1 VAKYKKKRARELKHD
16 RFRDTTM
23 SLMDR
28 LGDRLEGK
36 GKTILYALIG
46 VVALGALLLIFNSW
60 RNRKA
65 DEARQALGRAI
76 EIAQAPVIEQPV
88 AGNTEISFR
97 NETERA
103 KRAVEEFRQV
113 EAKYSGSTRE
123 MARYFAA
130 NNLLALDRP
139 KAVAELQSLKQSSE
153 QEVSTLAMFALAQ
166 ALETDGKLDE
176 AAALYG
182 DLAKLNSPLITAEM
196 ANLRLAAVYDK
207 QGKKKEAA
215 DLLFNI
221 VEPARKA
228 KDKEGN
234 PLPQSAAA
242 AEAAKKLEKLDP
254 ARYAQLTPATPATPA
269 NSEG

>member
-1 VAKYKKKRARELKHD
+1 MAKYKKKRVRELRHD

-28 LGDRLEGK
+28 LSNRLEGK
-36 GKTILYALIG
+36 GKTILYGLIG
-46 VVALGALLLIFNSW
+46 VIALGAILLIFNSW
-60 RNRKA
+60 RHRKA

-76 EIAQAPVIEQPV
+76 EIAQSPVMATPV
-88 AGNTEISFR
+88 AGSTEITFP

-103 KRAVEEFRQV
+103 RRAVEEFRQV

-130 NNLLALDRP
+130 NNLLTLDRP
-139 KAVAELQSLKQSSE
+139 KAITEMQSLTQSSD
-153 QEVSTLAMFALAQ
+153 QGVATLAKFSLAQ
-166 ALETDGKLDE
+166 TKEADRNYDE
-176 AAALYG
+176 AAALYSE
-182 DLAKLNSPLITAEM
+182 LAKLNSPLISAET
-196 ANLRLAAVYDK
+196 ANLRLAAVYEK

-228 KDKEGN
+228 KDKDGK

-242 AEAAKKLEKLDP
+242 REAGQKLEKLDP
-254 ARYAQLTPATPATPA
+254 ERFAQLTPEAAPPGA
-269 NSEG
+269 EG

>member
-1 VAKYKKKRARELKHD
+1 VANYKKKRARELKHD

-28 LGDRLEGK
+28 LGDQLEGK

-46 VVALGALLLIFNSW
+46 IVALGSLVLIFNSW
-60 RNRKA
+60 RSRKA

-76 EIAQAPVIEQPV
+76 EIARAPVIEQPV
-88 AGNTEISFR
+88 AGNTELSFR

-130 NNLLALDRP
+130 NNLLALDRA
-139 KAVAELQSLKQSSE
+139 KALEELQSLSKSGE
-153 QEVSTLAMFALAQ
+153 QEVSTLATFALAQ
-166 ALETDGKLDE
+166 AREADGKLDE
-176 AAALYG
+176 AATLYS
-182 DLAKLNSPLITAEM
+182 DLVKLNSPLITAET
-196 ANLRLAAVYDK
+196 ANLRLASVYEK

-215 DLLFNI
+215 DILFNI
-221 VEPARKA
+221 VEPWRKA

-234 PLPQSAAA
+234 PLRQSAAA
-242 AEAAKKLEKLDP
+242 TDAAKKLEKLDP
-254 ARYAQLTPATPATPA
+254 ARYAQLTPAAPAA
-269 NSEG
+269 SEG

>member
-1 VAKYKKKRARELKHD
+1 MAKYKKKRARELKHD

-36 GKTILYALIG
+36 GKTILYGLIALVAIG
-46 VVALGALLLIFNSW
+46 AALLIFNSW

-88 AGNTEISFR
+88 PNSTTVSFR

-130 NNLLALDRP
+130 NNLLVLDRP
-139 KAVAELQSLKQSSE
+139 KAIAELQNLTQSGE
-153 QEVSTLAMFALAQ
+153 AEVSTLAKFALAQ
-166 ALETDGKLDE
+166 TKEADNKLDE
-176 AAALYG
+176 AAAIYTE
-182 DLAKLNSPLITAEM
+182 LAKMNSPVITAAT
-196 ANLRLAAVYDK
+196 ANLRLAAVYEK

-215 DLLFNI
+215 DILFNI
-221 VEPARKA
+221 AESARKA
-228 KDKEGN
+228 KDKNGK
-234 PLPQSAAA
+234 PLQQPAAA
-242 AEAAKKLEKLDP
+242 REAAQKLEKLDP
-254 ARYAQLTPATPATPA
+254 ARHAQLTPDTPPA
-269 NSEG
+269 GAES